1 MALGA
6 GKGLTRHASGF
17 GMERMRE
24 NGPGA
29 GSWVYIG
36 SQPGRQDG
44 NSGQEWTRGELD
56 VTHTPGGSWR
66 KACR

>member
-17 GMERMRE
+17 GMEWMRE

-29 GSWVYIG
+29 GSGCVYWLAAG
-36 SQPGRQDG
+36 KARWKFRSRVD
-44 NSGQEWTRGELD
+44 E
-56 VTHTPGGSWR
+56 GG
-66 KACR
+66 A